1 MGKNVFVGID
11 LGTTGIKLILI
22 QDDGVVIDKNYVD
35 YPILSPKPR
44 VCGTESR

>member
-22 QDDGVVIDKNYVD
+22 QDDGVVIDKNYAD
-35 YPILSPKPR
+35 YPISQAR
-44 VCGTESR
+44 ICGTESR